1 MVGTI
6 AKWGN
11 SLAVRIPQH
20 LAKEI
25 NLAEGSQVQLVLIDG
40 RLTIE
45 PITRRRYSLRS
56 WLKRLLQRIFIMRL
70 IVELLWGMKFG
81 DTIKSLHSESRR
93 YRLFRL

>member
-20 LAKEI
+20 LAKET
-25 NLAEGSQVQLVLIDG
+25 NLVEGSQVQLVLIDG

-45 PITRRRYSLRS
+45 PITRRRYSLEE
-56 WLKRLLQRIFIMRL
+56 L
-70 IVELLWGMKFG
+70 IEAI
-81 DTIKSLHSESRR
+81 TPENLHTEIDSGVAVGNEVW
-93 YRLFRL
+93 

>member
-11 SLAVRIPQH
+11 SLAVRIPQN

-45 PITRRRYSLRS
+45 PITRRGYSLEE
-56 WLKRLLQRIFIMRL
+56 L
-70 IVELLWGMKFG
+70 IDAITPEN
-81 DTIKSLHSESRR
+81 LHNEIDSGVAVGNEVW
-93 YRLFRL
+93 

>member
-25 NLAEGSQVQLVLIDG
+25 NLGEGSQVQFVLIDG
-40 RLTIE
+40 KLTIE
-45 PITRRRYSLRS
+45 PITRRRYSLEE
-56 WLKRLLQRIFIMRL
+56 L
-70 IVELLWGMKFG
+70 IEAI
-81 DTIKSLHSESRR
+81 TPENLHNEIDSGVAVGNEVW
-93 YRLFRL
+93 